1 MRKISH
7 YLLIFLFGTAG
18 FSQKLYETKKM
29 EFNDFYTSP
38 IASPNGEFALVTGQ
52 QFMGI
57 YLLELKTKKITPIS
71 ITEANGYGYSWAAD
85 NETIFYKVQ
94 PKNGYVMDSEVFS
107 YNIKNKKKEKVA
119 IDHNYLPS
127 YQGENKVVVYTNI
140 RTLQIEAID
149 LNTMKSWIVTN
160 NDGKF
165 YSATL
170 SHDGKKVAVHEG
182 SELFVYNIDGSGM
195 IAKLGPGI
203 ATSWSY
209 DDNYL
214 LGYLSESKDGHVIS
228 NSDLYLFD
236 VKNERST
243 KITDTKDVIESNV
256 SFLSAD
262 QIIYADEKTGDIIIS
277 KIKF

>member
-1 MRKISH
+1 MGKISH
-7 YLLIFLFGTAG
+7 FLLIILCSAVG
-18 FSQKLYETKKM
+18 FSQNLYDTKKM

-38 IASPNGEFALVTGQ
+38 ITSPNGEFALVTGQ

-85 NETIFYKVQ
+85 NETIFYKVK
-94 PKNGYVMDSEVFS
+94 PLNGYVMDSEVFS
-107 YNIKNKKKEKVA
+107 YNIKNRKKDKVA

-149 LNTMKSWIVTN
+149 LNTMKSWVVTN
-160 NDGKF
+160 TDGQF

-182 SELFVYNIDGSGM
+182 SEIYVYNIDGSGL
-195 IAKLGPGI
+195 IAKLGQGI

-209 DDNYL
+209 DDNFL
-214 LGYLSESKDGHVIS
+214 LGYLSESNDGHVIS

-236 VKNERST
+236 VKSERAT
-243 KITDTKDVIESNV
+243 KITNTKDVIESNA
-256 SFLSAD
+256 SFVSAD
-262 QIIYADEKTGDIIIS
+262 QIIYADEKTGDILTS

>member
-7 YLLIFLFGTAG
+7 YLLIILFGTAG

-85 NETIFYKVQ
+85 NETFFYKVK
-94 PKNGYVMDSEVFS
+94 PLNGYVMDSEVFS
-107 YNIKNKKKEKVA
+107 YNIKNKKKEKIA

-209 DDNYL
+209 DDSYL